1 MKYKGG
7 SPEMNPYH
15 PMTGADVPAIE
26 VVGYRVAHRGM
37 IVVPFSKRCRMG
49 LAGKRTRA
57 EI

>member
-1 MKYKGG
+1 
-7 SPEMNPYH
+7 MNPYH